1 MKFDLKAHIAEKF
14 SEVELRRE
22 QMHDYQLE
30 GYKFML
36 EKQFSALFLDL
47 GLGKSV
53 TSLTLIADL
62 LRNFETEKVLVIGPL
77 KVCTDTWPNEIRK
90 WEHTAILNHV
100 VLRCDEDD
108 HEVKA
113 AMRDARQAA
122 RLKGC
127 NDEQIT
133 KAVQDAKNRTMDKVR
148 RRKAFSSASV
158 HIINREQIEW
168 LVNLHGPKWPYRMV
182 IIDESS
188 SFKDPSTHRFKA
200 LAKVRRTPGLITR
213 MHLLTATPAAETYEH
228 LFAQIYLLDLG
239 ERLGR
244 FITHYRRSYFEYN
257 QWSRKY
263 KLRPG
268 CEEIILNKIKDICLV
283 MKAEDYLKVDV
294 PTIAPRMVRLSEDQ
308 IELYKRMEKESYV
321 QLPDGTEIE
330 AETAAALSAKLLQ
343 MASGVLYETYM
354 LEDWDTEDLKKV
366 KRVHQLHD
374 HKLDT
379 LREIVEEANGEPLLV
394 AYHFQSSLARLKK
407 AFPKATVMDP
417 AGKCL
422 KDWNARKIPMLL
434 VHPQSAGHGLN
445 MQKGG
450 HNLIFFDLPW
460 SLENYLQ
467 TIGRLARQGQTRHV
481 VVQVLLSAG
490 TLDEFVF
497 EKLNAKKDAQDHL
510 FRLLKRLIKKAK
522 EAREQA
528 LEELTAP
535 RKIAYTGFA

>member
-1 MKFDLKAHIAEKF
+1 MKFSLEEHIALKF
-14 SEVELRRE
+14 ADVELRRE
-22 QMHDYQLE
+22 QMHVYQGE
-30 GYKFML
+30 GY
-36 EKQFSALFLDL
+36 QFLLNNPYSALFIDM
-47 GLGKSV
+47 GLGK
-53 TSLTLIADL
+53 TICSLTLIVDL
-62 LRNFETEKVLVIGPL
+62 LCSFQTDKVLVIGPL
-77 KVCTDTWPNEIRK
+77 KVATDTWPNEIRR
-90 WEHTAILNHV
+90 WEHTAILNHE

-108 HEVKA
+108 PEVKE
-113 AMRDARQAA
+113 AMREARQRA
-122 RLKGC
+122 RLMGHAG
-127 NDEQIT
+127 DRVT

-168 LVNLHGPKWPYRMV
+168 LVNLHGPNWPYRTV

-200 LAKVRRTPGLITR
+200 LAKVRRTEGLITR

-228 LFAQIYLLDLG
+228 LFAQMFLLDLG
-239 ERLGR
+239 ERLGK
-244 FITHYRRSYFEYN
+244 FITRYRQNYFSYN

-263 KLRPG
+263 KLRDG
-268 CEEIILNKIKDICLV
+268 CEAIILNKIKDICLV
-283 MKAEDYLKVDV
+283 MKAEDYLSVEL
-294 PTIAPRMVRLSEDQ
+294 PTIAPRMVRLSDDQ
-308 IELYKRMEKESYV
+308 VELYKRMEKESYV

-330 AETAAALSAKLLQ
+330 AETAAALSSKLLQ
-343 MASGVLYETYM
+343 MASGVLYETYT
-354 LEDWDTEDLKKV
+354 LQDWDTDDLKKV
-366 KRVHQLHD
+366 KKVHHLHD
-374 HKLDT
+374 HKIDT
-379 LREIVEEANGEPLLV
+379 LREIVEEANGEPMLV

-422 KDWNARKIPMLL
+422 KVWNARNIPMLL
-434 VHPQSAGHGLN
+434 IHPQSAGHGLN

-481 VVQVLLSAG
+481 VVQVLLAMG
-490 TLDEFVF
+490 TLDEYVF
-497 EKLNAKKDAQDHL
+497 QKLNAKKDAQDYL

-522 EAREQA
+522 EERERA
-528 LEELTAP
+528 LEEAL
-535 RKIAYTGFA
+535 

>member
-1 MKFDLKAHIAEKF
+1 MSFDLKAHIAEKF

-90 WEHTAILNHV
+90 WEHTAILNYV

-108 HEVKA
+108 PEVKS

-133 KAVQDAKNRTMDKVR
+133 KAVQDAKNRTMDKIR

-168 LVNLHGPKWPYRMV
+168 LVNLHGPKWPYRTV

-200 LAKVRRTPGLITR
+200 LAKVRRTEGLITR

-228 LFAQIYLLDLG
+228 LFAQMFLLDLG
-239 ERLGR
+239 ERLGK
-244 FITHYRRSYFEYN
+244 FITRYRNNYFSYN

-263 KLRPG
+263 KLRDG

-283 MKAEDYLKVDV
+283 MKAEDYLSVDL
-294 PTIAPRMVRLSEDQ
+294 PTIAPRMVRLSDDQ
-308 IELYKRMEKESYV
+308 VELYKQMEKESYV

-330 AETAAALSAKLLQ
+330 AETAAALSSKLLQ
-343 MASGVLYETYM
+343 MASGVLYETYT
-354 LEDWDTEDLKKV
+354 LQDWDTDDLKKV
-366 KRVHQLHD
+366 KKVHHLHD
-374 HKLDT
+374 HKIDT
-379 LREIVEEANGEPLLV
+379 LREIVEEANGEPMLV

-422 KDWNARKIPMLL
+422 KAWNARKIPMLL
-434 VHPQSAGHGLN
+434 IHPQSAGHGLN

-481 VVQVLLSAG
+481 VVQVLLAMG
-490 TLDEFVF
+490 TLDEYVF
-497 EKLNAKKDAQDHL
+497 QKLNAKKDAQDYL
-510 FRLLKRLIKKAK
+510 FRLLKRFIKKAK
-522 EAREQA
+522 EERERA
-528 LEELTAP
+528 LEEAL
-535 RKIAYTGFA
+535 

>member
-1 MKFDLKAHIAEKF
+1 MSFDLERHIAKKF

-22 QMHDYQLE
+22 QMHGYQRLA
-30 GYKFML
+30 YDFL
-36 EKQFSALFLDL
+36 RANPFSAFFCDM

-53 TSLTLIADL
+53 TSLTLIVDL
-62 LRNFETEKVLVIGPL
+62 LCSFETEKVLVIGPL
-77 KVCTDTWPNEIRK
+77 KVATDTWPNEIRR
-90 WEHTAILNHV
+90 WEHTAILNYE

-108 HEVKA
+108 PEVKA
-113 AMRDARQAA
+113 AMRDARQRS
-122 RLKGC
+122 RLIGRS
-127 NDEQIT
+127 DEQIT
-133 KAVQDAKNRTMDKVR
+133 KAVQEAKNRTMDRIR

-168 LVNLHGPKWPYRMV
+168 LVNLHGPKWPYRTV

-188 SFKDPSTHRFKA
+188 SFKDYSTHRFKA
-200 LAKVRRTPGLITR
+200 LAKVRRTEGLITR

-228 LFAQIYLLDLG
+228 LFAQIFLLDLG
-239 ERLGR
+239 ERLGK
-244 FITHYRRSYFEYN
+244 FITRFRDNYFSYNKY
-257 QWSRKY
+257 SRKY
-263 KLRPG
+263 KLRDG

-283 MKAEDYLKVDV
+283 MKAEDYLQVDT
-294 PTIAPRMVRLSEDQ
+294 PTIAPRLVRISDEQ
-308 IELYKRMEKESYV
+308 MEFYKRMEKESYV

-366 KRVHQLHD
+366 KRVHHLHD

-379 LREIVEEANGEPLLV
+379 LREIIEEANGEPVLV

-422 KDWNARKIPMLL
+422 KAWNARKIPILL
-434 VHPQSAGHGLN
+434 IHPQSAGHGLN

-481 VVQVLLSAG
+481 VVQVLLSMG

-497 EKLNAKKDAQDHL
+497 QKLNAKKDAQDYL

-522 EAREQA
+522 EERERA
-528 LEELTAP
+528 LEEML
-535 RKIAYTGFA
+535 

>member
-1 MKFDLKAHIAEKF
+1 
-14 SEVELRRE
+14 
-22 QMHDYQLE
+22 
-30 GYKFML
+30 
-36 EKQFSALFLDL
+36 
-47 GLGKSV
+47 
-53 TSLTLIADL
+53 
-62 LRNFETEKVLVIGPL
+62 
-77 KVCTDTWPNEIRK
+77 
-90 WEHTAILNHV
+90 
-100 VLRCDEDD
+100 
-108 HEVKA
+108 
-113 AMRDARQAA
+113 
-122 RLKGC
+122 
-127 NDEQIT
+127 
-133 KAVQDAKNRTMDKVR
+133 
-148 RRKAFSSASV
+148 
-158 HIINREQIEW
+158 
-168 LVNLHGPKWPYRMV
+168 
-182 IIDESS
+182 
-188 SFKDPSTHRFKA
+188 
-200 LAKVRRTPGLITR
+200 
-213 MHLLTATPAAETYEH
+213 
-228 LFAQIYLLDLG
+228 
-239 ERLGR
+239 
-244 FITHYRRSYFEYN
+244 
-257 QWSRKY
+257 
-263 KLRPG
+263 
-268 CEEIILNKIKDICLV
+268 